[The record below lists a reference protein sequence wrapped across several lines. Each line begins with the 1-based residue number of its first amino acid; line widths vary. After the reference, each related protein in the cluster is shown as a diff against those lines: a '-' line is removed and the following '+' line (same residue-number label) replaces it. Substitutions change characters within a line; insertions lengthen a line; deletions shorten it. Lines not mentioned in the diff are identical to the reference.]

1 MHSPVPL
8 CLFQTEQGRIHVAVS
23 LDYAA
28 PAADL
33 KEFVSVFYE
42 FRADVPR
49 FEDVDRADLAQ
60 LRFQLK
66 GSGSYRFADG
76 HEQAGPEVQIV
87 GPTMGVTHISV
98 EGPAEVFG
106 AGLLPAGWGAM
117 IAVDASS
124 VTNRVI
130 DGAELFGPEI
140 GAITEQLRAASSLEE
155 RVAIGSALVRNLV
168 ACGHEQPRWFT
179 RTVDDWLQ
187 ATLNPQVDDLVAA
200 TRLSRRHVER
210 LCKRLYGCPPKL
222 LARKYRALRA
232 AVVLAK
238 GEASTAELLTQGFYD
253 QSHCIREIK
262 RFTGVTPTRITGDLN
277 ELTRLTMKRTE
288 FAGQVAP
295 LVAEA

>member
-1 MHSPVPL
+1 MD
-8 CLFQTEQGRIHVAVS
+8 AVS

-28 PAADL
+28 PDADL
-33 KEFVSVFYE
+33 KEFVSVFYN
-42 FRADVPR
+42 FRVDLPR

-66 GSGSYRFADG
+66 GSGHYRFADG
-76 HEQAGPEVQIV
+76 HEQDSPEIQIV
-87 GPTMGVTHISV
+87 GPTMGVTHV
-98 EGPAEVFG
+98 AVNGPAELFG
-106 AGLLPAGWGAM
+106 AGLLPPGWGAM
-117 IAVDASS
+117 IAIDASTL
-124 VTNRVI
+124 TNRVV
-130 DGAELFGPEI
+130 DATELFGRELYEVRE
-140 GAITEQLRAASSLEE
+140 ALRQATTLDE
-155 RVAIGSALVRNLV
+155 RVAIGNALVRDLAARGN
-168 ACGHEQPRWFT
+168 EQPRWFT
-179 RTVDDWLQ
+179 RTVDEWLESSFS
-187 ATLNPQVDDLVAA
+187 PEVDDLVAA
-200 TRLSRRHVER
+200 TRLSRRQVER

-222 LARKYRALRA
+222 LSRKYRALRA

-262 RFTGVTPTRITGDLN
+262 RFTGVTPTRIQGDLN

>member
-1 MHSPVPL
+1 MD
-8 CLFQTEQGRIHVAVS
+8 AVS

-28 PAADL
+28 PDADL
-33 KEFVSVFYE
+33 KEFVSVFYN
-42 FRADVPR
+42 FRVDLPR

-66 GSGSYRFADG
+66 GSGHYRFADG
-76 HEQAGPEVQIV
+76 HEQDSPEIQIV
-87 GPTMGVTHISV
+87 GPTMGVTHIAV
-98 EGPAEVFG
+98 NGPAELFG
-106 AGLLPAGWGAM
+106 AGLLPPGWGAM
-117 IAVDASS
+117 IAIDASTL
-124 VTNRVI
+124 TNRVV
-130 DGAELFGPEI
+130 DATELFGRELYEVRE
-140 GAITEQLRAASSLEE
+140 ALRQATTLDE
-155 RVAIGSALVRNLV
+155 RVAIGNALVRDLAARGN
-168 ACGHEQPRWFT
+168 EQPRWFT
-179 RTVDDWLQ
+179 RTVDEWLESSFS
-187 ATLNPQVDDLVAA
+187 PEVDDLVAA
-200 TRLSRRHVER
+200 TRLSRRQVER

-222 LARKYRALRA
+222 LSRKYRALRA

-262 RFTGVTPTRITGDLN
+262 RFTGVTPTRIQGDLN

>member
-1 MHSPVPL
+1 M
-8 CLFQTEQGRIHVAVS
+8 AVS

-33 KEFVSVFYE
+33 KDFVSVFYT

-49 FEDVDRADLAQ
+49 FEDDDRADLAQ
-60 LRFQLK
+60 IRFQLK
-66 GSGSYRFADG
+66 GSGFYRFADG
-76 HEQAGPEVQIV
+76 HEQQGPEVQIV
-87 GPTMGVTHISV
+87 GPTMGVTHLCV
-98 EGPAEVFG
+98 DGPADVFG
-106 AGLLPAGWGAM
+106 AGLLPGGWGAM
-117 IAVDASS
+117 IAIDASS

-130 DGAELFGPEI
+130 DGAELFGPEVRDVL
-140 GAITEQLRAASSLEE
+140 EQLRATAELNE
-155 RVAIGSALVRNLV
+155 RVAIASDLIRSLVQR
-168 ACGHEQPRWFT
+168 GHELPRWFT
-179 RTVDDWLQ
+179 QTVDEWLQ
-187 ATLNPQVDDLVAA
+187 SSLSPEVDDLVAA
-200 TRLSRRHVER
+200 ARLSRRHVER

-232 AVVLAK
+232 AVVLAR

-262 RFTGVTPTRITGDLN
+262 RFTGMTPTRIPGDLS

>member
-1 MHSPVPL
+1 MVM
-8 CLFQTEQGRIHVAVS
+8 VAIS

-28 PAADL
+28 PDAAL
-33 KEFVSVFYE
+33 KEYISVFYS

-49 FEDVDRADLAQ
+49 FEDDDRADLAQ

-66 GSGSYRFADG
+66 GVGRYRFVDG
-76 HEQAGPEVQIV
+76 HEQDAPEIQIV
-87 GPTMGVTHISV
+87 GPTMGVTHV
-98 EGPAEVFG
+98 CVDGPVDVFG

-117 IAVDASS
+117 IAIDASS

-130 DGAELFGPEI
+130 DATELFGRELY
-140 GAITEQLRAASSLEE
+140 EVMERLRAAATLEE
-155 RVAIGSALVRNLV
+155 RVEVASELIRDLVGR
-168 ACGHEQPRWFT
+168 GHEQPRWFT
-179 RTVDDWLQ
+179 DTVDEWLQ
-187 ATLNPQVDDLVAA
+187 SSLSPEVDDLVSA
-200 TRLSRRHVER
+200 TRLSRRQVER
-210 LCKRLYGCPPKL
+210 LCKRLYGAPPKL
-222 LARKYRALRA
+222 LSRKYRALRA

-238 GEASTAELLTQGFYD
+238 GEASTAELLDQGFYD

-262 RFTGVTPTRITGDLN
+262 RFTGVTPTRIQGDLN

>member
-1 MHSPVPL
+1 
-8 CLFQTEQGRIHVAVS
+8 VAVS

-33 KEFVSVFYE
+33 KEFVSVFYD

-60 LRFQLK
+60 LRFQLQ
-66 GSGSYRFADG
+66 GCGRYRFADG
-76 HEQAGPEVQIV
+76 HVQDGPEVQVV

-117 IAVDASS
+117 IAIDASS

-130 DGAELFGPEI
+130 DGAELFGPQVREV
-140 GAITEQLRAASSLEE
+140 AERLRATASLEE
-155 RVAIGSALVRNLV
+155 RVAITGSFIRDLIAG
-168 ACGHEQPRWFT
+168 GHEQPRWFT
-179 RTVDDWLQ
+179 RTVDDWLESS
-187 ATLNPQVDDLVAA
+187 LNPQVDDLVAA
-200 TRLSRRHVER
+200 ARLSRRHVER

-262 RFTGVTPTRITGDLN
+262 RFTGVTPTRIQGDLN

>member
-1 MHSPVPL
+1 M
-8 CLFQTEQGRIHVAVS
+8 TVS

-33 KEFVSVFYE
+33 KDFVSVFYT

-49 FEDVDRADLAQ
+49 FEDDDRADLAQ
-60 LRFQLK
+60 LRFQLT
-66 GSGSYRFADG
+66 GSGFYRFADG
-76 HEQAGPEVQIV
+76 HEQQGPEVQIV
-87 GPTMGVTHISV
+87 GPTMGVTHICV
-98 EGPAEVFG
+98 DGPADVFG
-106 AGLLPAGWGAM
+106 GGLLPAGWGAM
-117 IAVDASS
+117 IAIDASS

-130 DGAELFGPEI
+130 DGAELFGPEVRE
-140 GAITEQLRAASSLEE
+140 TLDRLRATPVLEA
-155 RVAIGSALVRNLV
+155 RVAIVSDLIRSLVQR
-168 ACGHEQPRWFT
+168 GHELPRWFT

-187 ATLNPQVDDLVAA
+187 ASLNPQVDELVAA
-200 TRLSRRHVER
+200 TRLSRRQVER

-238 GEASTAELLTQGFYD
+238 GEATAGEILSQGFYD

-262 RFTGVTPTRITGDLN
+262 RFTGVTPTRITSGLN

-295 LVAEA
+295 LVAET

>member
-1 MHSPVPL
+1 
-8 CLFQTEQGRIHVAVS
+8 VAVS

-33 KEFVSVFYE
+33 TDFVSVFYT
-42 FRADVPR
+42 FRADLPR
-49 FEDVDRADLAQ
+49 FEDDDRADLAQ
-60 LRFQLK
+60 LRFQIA
-66 GSGSYRFADG
+66 GAGHYRFADG

-87 GPTMGVTHISV
+87 GPTMGVTHIAV
-98 EGPAEVFG
+98 DGPADVFG

-117 IAVDASS
+117 IAIDASC

-130 DGAELFGPEI
+130 DATELFGSEVTNVL
-140 GAITEQLRAASSLEE
+140 ALLRMTTDLDTRVTIASELIRSLIA
-155 RVAIGSALVRNLV
+155 R
-168 ACGHEQPRWFT
+168 GHEQQRWFT
-179 RTVDDWLQ
+179 RTVDAWLQ
-187 ATLNPQVDDLVAA
+187 SSLNPQVDELVAA
-200 TRLSRRHVER
+200 AHLSRRQVER

-262 RFTGVTPTRITGDLN
+262 RFTGVTPTRIPGDLN

-288 FAGQVAP
+288 FAGRVAP

>member
-1 MHSPVPL
+1 M
-8 CLFQTEQGRIHVAVS
+8 EVAVS

-33 KEFVSVFYE
+33 KDFVSVFYS
-42 FRADVPR
+42 FRSDLPR
-49 FEDVDRADLAQ
+49 FEDDDRADLAQ
-60 LRFQLK
+60 IRFQIS

-76 HEQAGPEVQIV
+76 HRQQAPEVQIV
-87 GPTMGVTHISV
+87 GPTMGVTHVSV
-98 EGPAEVFG
+98 DGPADVFG

-117 IAVDASS
+117 IAIDASS

-130 DGAELFGPEI
+130 DGAGLFGAEVRDVL
-140 GAITEQLRAASSLEE
+140 ERLRATDVLEE
-155 RVAIGSALVRNLV
+155 RVAIAGDLIRSLVGR
-168 ACGHEQPRWFT
+168 GHERPRWFT

-187 ATLNPQVDDLVAA
+187 SSLNPQVDDLVAA
-200 TRLSRRHVER
+200 ARLSRRQVER

-238 GEASTAELLTQGFYD
+238 GEASIAELLTQGFYD

-262 RFTGVTPTRITGDLN
+262 RFTGVTPTRITGDLS

>member
-1 MHSPVPL
+1 MGS
-8 CLFQTEQGRIHVAVS
+8 VS

-28 PAADL
+28 PDAAL
-33 KEFVSVFYE
+33 REYISVFYS

-49 FEDVDRADLAQ
+49 FEDDDRADLAQ

-66 GSGSYRFADG
+66 GVGRYRFADG
-76 HEQAGPEVQIV
+76 HVQDGPEIQIV
-87 GPTMGVTHISV
+87 GPTMGVTHV
-98 EGPAEVFG
+98 CVDGPVDVFG

-117 IAVDASS
+117 IAIDASS

-130 DGAELFGPEI
+130 DATDLFGQGLRET
-140 GAITEQLRAASSLEE
+140 AEQLRAAGSLDEQ
-155 RVAIGSALVRNLV
+155 VAIGNALVRDLV
-168 ACGHEQPRWFT
+168 SRGHEHSRWFT

-187 ATLNPQVDDLVAA
+187 SSLSPKVDDLVAA
-200 TRLSRRHVER
+200 THLSRRQVER
-210 LCKRLYGCPPKL
+210 LCKRLYGAPPKL
-222 LARKYRALRA
+222 LSRKYRALRA

-238 GEASTAELLTQGFYD
+238 GEASTAELLDRGFYD

-262 RFTGVTPTRITGDLN
+262 RFTGITPTRIQADMN

-288 FAGQVAP
+288 FAGELAP